1 MKKGVYNGDDDKYY
15 IICADTDDNTFYY
28 NSNGAADIGKDTYC
42 PSTVDIVD
50 MCLYTSRNK
59 AFKHYHISTAIYELK
74 DMRDKAPQYMWY
86 ICLVVD
92 RNITIVQLNGL

>member
-1 MKKGVYNGDDDKYY
+1 MKKGVYNNDDKYY
-15 IICADTDDNTFYY
+15 IICADTDDNTFHYDP
-28 NSNGAADIGKDTYC
+28 NGAADIGKDTYC
-42 PSTVDIVD
+42 PSTVEIVD
-50 MCLYTSRNK
+50 MCLYASRKK
-59 AFKHYHISTAIYELK
+59 ALKYAYLQQAIDDLK